1 MSTLTVHDLQ
11 GFSTYSNDVRI
22 PSGHKLRI
30 EGNLKLPEWTT
41 ATRPSA
47 ETGLIGWNSSL
58 AVFEAYNGTEWVAVG
73 DSKPDGSSADKA
85 FDKATDV
92 MVNLS
97 NPATGWYWVKIN
109 GVAKKQWIDTSYDG
123 GGWTMV
129 ASNVMNISIPAL
141 TYAQAATS
149 TDHYVSS
156 GSTWGSGDPKQYAA
170 WMGLDGWQALAN
182 GNNQNRDV
190 VFYVA
195 GSSVPLGST
204 GSHSKRARWR
214 WTGWGANYD
223 WVGENSLNVELGS
236 PNPGVWAYHI
246 SNGYNFTTTDRD
258 QDQYG
263 GNCANL
269 YNRAP
274 WWYGAC
280 WSGSFW
286 GGNGSGYQNAPFW
299 NGSGGDY
306 FNYGA
311 YYVR

>member
-47 ETGLIGWNSSL
+47 ETGLIGWNSTLS
-58 AVFEAYNGTEWVAVG
+58 VFEAYNGTEWVAVG

-97 NPATGWYWVKIN
+97 NPATGWYWVKVN
-109 GVAKKQWIDTSYDG
+109 GVAKKQWLDTSYDG

-129 ASNVMNISIPAL
+129 ASNVYNISIPAL

-170 WMGLDGWQALAN
+170 WMGLDGWQGIAN
-182 GNNQNRDV
+182 GNNANRDV
-190 VFYVA
+190 VYYVA
-195 GSSVPLGST
+195 SSSVPLGST

-236 PNPGVWAYHI
+236 PNPGVWSYHI
-246 SNGYNFTTTDRD
+246 LLLLIETKTSMVVTVQTYTIEHHGGMELVGLEASGVEMDLVIRTLLSGIVLVVIGTTMELCT
-258 QDQYG
+258 
-263 GNCANL
+263 
-269 YNRAP
+269 
-274 WWYGAC
+274 
-280 WSGSFW
+280 
-286 GGNGSGYQNAPFW
+286 
-299 NGSGGDY
+299 
-306 FNYGA
+306 
-311 YYVR
+311 